1 MPQRSREEKLA
12 AYSKGAKRG
21 YRSRKR
27 MQAYRNSD
35 GPEMKTAQPG
45 EVEPLNDD
53 PGGIVASRA
62 LGNAGL
68 GDAAQ
73 NEQDVTSKC
82 NLANHQQI
90 VNRVMHPLS

>member
-1 MPQRSREEKLA
+1 MPKRSREEKLA

-21 YRSRKR
+21 YRSRK
-27 MQAYRNSD
+27 AFVAAN
-35 GPEMKTAQPG
+35 GLKMKEPQPG
-45 EVEPLNDD
+45 EVEALNDD

-73 NEQDVTSKC
+73 RDVRDANQCNAMLAQPMELSTS
-82 NLANHQQI
+82 
-90 VNRVMHPLS
+90 S